1 MIDFVKN
8 YTKKLLKGV
17 RRISDRHKE
26 NYANEWGF
34 PNSSV
39 GKEFACN
46 AGDPSRI
53 PRSGKSAGEGIGYP
67 FQ

>member
-17 RRISDRHKE
+17 RRISDGHKE

-34 PNSSV
+34 PDSSV
-39 GKEFACN
+39 GKESASVWETPVGFLSQE
-46 AGDPSRI
+46 DPLEK
-53 PRSGKSAGEGIGYP
+53 G
-67 FQ
+67 